1 MKIVV
6 LSMII
11 CSALHGNCQI
21 PYEKS
26 EHYINWADCMRQGY
40 IDSLQVLDLM
50 GDQYI
55 NENKVFIKFACAE
68 RIKEEQPEETL

>member
-26 EHYINWADCMRQGY
+26 EHYTNWADCMRQGY
-40 IDSLQVLDLM
+40 IDSLQVLNLM

-68 RIKEEQPEETL
+68 RIKEDQPGEDL

>member
-11 CSALHGNCQI
+11 CSTLYGNCQI

-26 EHYINWADCMRQGY
+26 EHYTNWADCMRQGY

-50 GDQYI
+50 GNQYI
-55 NENKVFIKFACAE
+55 NENKVFIKFVCAE
-68 RIKEEQPEETL
+68 RIKEDQPEEIL